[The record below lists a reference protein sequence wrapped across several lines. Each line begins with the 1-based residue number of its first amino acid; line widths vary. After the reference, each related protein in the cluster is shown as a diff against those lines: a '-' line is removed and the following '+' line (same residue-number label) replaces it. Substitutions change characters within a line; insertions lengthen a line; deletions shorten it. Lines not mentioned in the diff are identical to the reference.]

1 MGKPS
6 RRRTPSAKA
15 AAQLN
20 NQKEGA
26 ACQQP
31 KLKSHKASRG
41 TTNAVLV
48 RVAKAGGS
56 LVARV
61 KSTTAG
67 AAPAAAATEEPEQE
81 NGPRYANYSVLL
93 TAQLV
98 CFCSAACH
106 LGDTFSCMQQSLL
119 ASSVNS

>member
-26 ACQQP
+26 ARQQP
-31 KLKSHKASRG
+31 KFKSHKASRG

-48 RVAKAGGS
+48 RAAKAGGS
-56 LVARV
+56 LVAERFEIDVPDWMIGRV
-61 KSTTAG
+61 SH
-67 AAPAAAATEEPEQE
+67 
-81 NGPRYANYSVLL
+81 V
-93 TAQLV
+93 
-98 CFCSAACH
+98 
-106 LGDTFSCMQQSLL
+106 M
-119 ASSVNS
+119 